1 MSKNL
6 VVNTDY
12 IKDTII
18 AEITKS
24 LDKLNSSYKL
34 LSNMQVP
41 SNFTLKENLVKDKEK
56 MFLTIKELTRLKNLL
71 TTVCS
76 KYELESNLAIDDILA
91 INHFLLNISK

>member
-34 LSNMQVP
+34 LSNMSVP
-41 SNFTLKENLVKDKEK
+41 SNFTLKENLRKDKEK
-56 MFLTIKELTRLKNLL
+56 IFLTIKELTRIKNLL
-71 TTVCS
+71 TTLCS